1 MTATATSYDELPYE
15 SNPFLWTHPDRLATI
30 ARLFG
35 LQAPPVDRC
44 RLLELGCASG
54 GNLIPMAVNLP
65 QSRFVGVDLSGRQIA
80 DGQKVVSALGL
91 TNIELKPISIS
102 DVDADLGEFDYILCH
117 GVYSWVPAQVQDK
130 ILEICT
136 RQLARTG
143 VAYVSY
149 NTYPGWYMRRM
160 IRDILYYH
168 AKQYADPHIRVQ
180 QARLLLQFLAQSVPV
195 QENSVYPSLLKGAAE
210 VFRQQ
215 SDFYLL
221 HEYLEEVNEP
231 LYFHQFIDRV
241 AAKGLRYIAD
251 SKFIAVPAGAL
262 APAIEQTLS
271 QFSSDRLAREQY
283 LDFLSNQAFR
293 RALLCRRE
301 IELNQEL
308 QPEAIAL
315 LHVAS
320 SAQPTSGAVSIFSVA
335 PDFFRRSDGATVSV
349 NEPLVKAALVHLAE
363 KWPQSVP
370 FDTLCARARGQL
382 GSARAQDAATPSHDV
397 QTLSKGLLRCYLA
410 NLVELHV
417 LPVPC
422 AHRPAERPVANGLAR
437 YQAAFGPRVTNLRHE
452 VIVLDD
458 LQRQLLQLLDGS
470 RAAPILR
477 SCSRICS

>member
-1 MTATATSYDELPYE
+1 GE
-15 SNPFLWTHPDRLATI
+15 
-30 ARLFG
+30 
-35 LQAPPVDRC
+35 V
-44 RLLELGCASG
+44 GCGRG
-54 GNLIPMAVNLP
+54 GNLIPIAVNLP
-65 QSRFVGVDLSGRQIA
+65 QSRFVGVDLSARQIA

-117 GVYSWVPAQVQDK
+117 GVYSWVPAQVQNK

-136 RQLARTG
+136 RQLTRTG

-168 AKQYADPHIRVQ
+168 AQQYADPHIRVQ

-241 AAKGLRYIAD
+241 VAKGLRYIAD
-251 SKFIAVPAGAL
+251 SKFIAVPPVAL
-262 APAIEQTLS
+262 ATAIEQTLS

-320 SAQPTSGAVSIFSVA
+320 SAQPASGAVSIFSVA

-363 KWPQSVP
+363 NWPQSVP
-370 FDTLCARARGQL
+370 FDTLPVKALWQL
-382 GSARAQDAATPSHDV
+382 GSA
-397 QTLSKGLLRCYLA
+397 L
-410 NLVELHV
+410 
-417 LPVPC
+417 
-422 AHRPAERPVANGLAR
+422 
-437 YQAAFGPRVTNLRHE
+437 
-452 VIVLDD
+452 
-458 LQRQLLQLLDGS
+458 
-470 RAAPILR
+470 
-477 SCSRICS
+477 